1 MKRFKVLGVILVCFA
16 LLTGCSVA
24 PTSKSNSQAGSSGSG
39 SSSSSDQLSWNS
51 NQDLK
56 GQTITLLWSDT
67 NGADG
72 PQAQILKEF
81 TKETGIKV
89 NELGVN
95 YNDVYG
101 KVTQAA
107 MSNSSNIDLAEMD
120 TIWAGQYYEGNIAVD
135 LTSLVPDSLKQQFT
149 KSSLSS
155 VTYNDHLVAMPWF
168 SSTKHF
174 YWNTKLLAQAGIS
187 SPPKTWDEFE
197 ADSLKLKAKGIMA
210 SGWSWKQAESLNCD
224 YVSLVYAFGGQFFD
238 ANGKPAFNQGG
249 GLEALQ
255 YMVKLLN
262 TDKTIAPG
270 SLQWDENDVM
280 NNFAAGKIAMMTNWE
295 GAYPKLNDPK
305 QSSIVGQSDVGLMP
319 GEGDVVSSA
328 VTGSE
333 GVAIMKSS
341 KHKQAAL
348 EFLKWLASKKTQI
361 ELFQKAGN
369 YPALQTAYDDP
380 SLKAADP
387 TNTIDK
393 YAAQFAY
400 GHNRPNAPGYV
411 QWSDILSAQL
421 HDALLGQVSPKD
433 ALDKAATQIQQAI
446 DSAK

>member
-1 MKRFKVLGVILVCFA
+1 MRKQLKFVAILFICC
-16 LLTGCSVA
+16 LLLAGCSVA
-24 PTSKSNSQAGSSGSG
+24 PASKTSSGSNG
-39 SSSSSDQLSWNS
+39 ASGDQLKWNS
-51 NQDLK
+51 KENLK

-67 NGADG
+67 NGANG
-72 PQAQILKEF
+72 PQAKLLKEF

-95 YNDVYG
+95 YNDIFG

-107 MSNSSNIDLAEMD
+107 MSKSSDIDLAEMD

-135 LTSLVPDSLKQQFT
+135 LTNVVPDSLKKQFT
-149 KSSLSS
+149 NSSISS
-155 VTYNDHLVAMPWF
+155 VTYNGHLVAMPWY

-174 YWNTKLLAQAGIS
+174 YWNKKLLAEVGVT

-197 ADSLKLKAKGIMA
+197 AVSNKLKAKGIMA

-224 YVSLVYAFGGQFFD
+224 YISLVYAFGGQFFD
-238 ANGKPAFNQGG
+238 ANGKPEFNKGG
-249 GLEALQ
+249 GLKALE
-255 YMVKLLN
+255 YMVKLLK
-262 TDKTIAPG
+262 TDKTVAPG

-333 GVAIMKSS
+333 GIAMMQSS

-361 ELFQKAGN
+361 ELFQKTGS
-369 YPALQTAYDDP
+369 YPALQTAYSDP
-380 SLKAADP
+380 MLKASDP
-387 TNTIDK
+387 THTIDK

-400 GHNRPNAPGYV
+400 GHNRPNAPGYIK
-411 QWSDILSAQL
+411 WSDILSAQL

-433 ALDKAATQIQQAI
+433 ALDKAATQITQAI
-446 DSAK
+446 KEAK

>member
-1 MKRFKVLGVILVCFA
+1 VKRQLKIVAFLFVCF
-16 LLTGCSVA
+16 LLLVGCSVA
-24 PTSKSNSQAGSSGSG
+24 PTAKTKSDSNGTGG
-39 SSSSSDQLSWNS
+39 DQLTWNS
-51 NQDLK
+51 KQNLK

-67 NGADG
+67 NGANG
-72 PQAQILKEF
+72 PQAQLLKEF

-95 YNDVYG
+95 YNDIFG

-107 MSNSSNIDLAEMD
+107 MSKSSDIDLAEMD
-120 TIWAGQYYEGNIAVD
+120 TIWAGQYYDGNIAVD
-135 LTSLVPDSLKQQFT
+135 LTNSVPDSLKKQFT
-149 KSSLSS
+149 NSSISS
-155 VTYNDHLVAMPWF
+155 VTYNGHLVAMPWY

-174 YWNTKLLAQAGIS
+174 YWNKKLLAEVGVT

-197 ADSLKLKAKGIMA
+197 AVSNKLKAKGIMA

-238 ANGKPAFNQGG
+238 SNGKPVFNNGG
-249 GLEALQ
+249 GLKALE

-262 TDKTIAPG
+262 TDKTVAPG

-319 GEGDVVSSA
+319 GESDVVSSA

-333 GVAIMKSS
+333 GVAIMQSS

-361 ELFQKAGN
+361 ELFQKAGS
-369 YPALQTAYDDP
+369 YPALQTAYSDP
-380 SLKAADP
+380 SLAASDP
-387 TNTIDK
+387 THTINK
-393 YAAQFAY
+393 YAAQFTY

-411 QWSDILSAQL
+411 KWADILSAQL

-433 ALDKAATQIQQAI
+433 ALDKAATEISQAI
-446 DSAK
+446 KDAK

>member
-1 MKRFKVLGVILVCFA
+1 MKNQLKLVAILFICC
-16 LLTGCSVA
+16 LLLAGCSVA
-24 PTSKSNSQAGSSGSG
+24 PASKSKGGATETKG
-39 SSSSSDQLSWNS
+39 DQLTWNS
-51 NQDLK
+51 KQDLK

-67 NGADG
+67 SGANG
-72 PQAQILKEF
+72 PQAQLLKEF

-95 YNDVYG
+95 YNDVFG

-107 MSNSSNIDLAEMD
+107 LSNSSDIDLAEMD

-135 LTSLVPDSLKQQFT
+135 LTKIVPDSLKKQFT
-149 KSSLSS
+149 NSSISS
-155 VTYNDHLVAMPWF
+155 VTYNDHLVAMPWY

-174 YWNTKLLAQAGIS
+174 YWNKKLLAEVGVT
-187 SPPKTWDEFE
+187 SPPKTWDDFE
-197 ADSLKLKAKGIMA
+197 TVSNKLKAKGIMA

-238 ANGKPAFNQGG
+238 SNGKPVFNQGG
-249 GLEALQ
+249 GLKALE
-255 YMVKLLN
+255 YMVNLLK
-262 TDKTIAPG
+262 TDKTVAPG

-333 GVAIMKSS
+333 GIAIMQSS

-348 EFLKWLASKKTQI
+348 EFLKWLASKKIQI
-361 ELFQKAGN
+361 EQFQKVGS
-369 YPALQTAYDDP
+369 YPALQTAYSDP
-380 SLKAADP
+380 SLKASDS
-387 TNTIDK
+387 THTIDK
-393 YAAQFAY
+393 YAAQFTY

-411 QWSDILSAQL
+411 KWADILSAQL
-421 HDALLGQVSPKD
+421 HDALLGQVSPQD
-433 ALDKAATQIQQAI
+433 ALDKAAADISKAIQ
-446 DSAK
+446 DAK

>member
-1 MKRFKVLGVILVCFA
+1 MRKQLKFVAILFICC
-16 LLTGCSVA
+16 LLLAGCSVA
-24 PTSKSNSQAGSSGSG
+24 PASKTSSGSNG
-39 SSSSSDQLSWNS
+39 ASGDQLKWNS
-51 NQDLK
+51 KENLK

-67 NGADG
+67 NGANG
-72 PQAQILKEF
+72 PQAKLLKEF
-81 TKETGIKV
+81 TQETGIKV

-95 YNDVYG
+95 YNDIFG

-107 MSNSSNIDLAEMD
+107 MSKSSDIDLAEMD

-135 LTSLVPDSLKQQFT
+135 LTNVVPDSLKKQFT
-149 KSSLSS
+149 NSSLSS
-155 VTYNDHLVAMPWF
+155 VTYNGHLVAMPWY

-174 YWNTKLLAQAGIS
+174 YWNKKLLAEVGVT
-187 SPPKTWDEFE
+187 SPPKTWDQFE
-197 ADSLKLKAKGIMA
+197 AVSNKLKAKGIMA

-238 ANGKPAFNQGG
+238 SNGKPAFNKGG
-249 GLEALQ
+249 GLKALE

-262 TDKTIAPG
+262 TDKTVAPG

-333 GVAIMKSS
+333 GIAIMQSS

-361 ELFQKAGN
+361 ELFQKTGS
-369 YPALQTAYDDP
+369 YPSLQTAYSDP
-380 SLKAADP
+380 SLKASDP

-411 QWSDILSAQL
+411 KWADILSAQL

-433 ALDKAATQIQQAI
+433 ALDKAAADISKAIQ
-446 DSAK
+446 DAK

>member
-1 MKRFKVLGVILVCFA
+1 MRKQLKFVAILFICC
-16 LLTGCSVA
+16 LLLAGCSVA
-24 PTSKSNSQAGSSGSG
+24 PASKTSSGSKG
-39 SSSSSDQLSWNS
+39 ASGDQLKWNS
-51 NQDLK
+51 KENLK

-67 NGADG
+67 NGANG
-72 PQAQILKEF
+72 PQAKLLKEF

-95 YNDVYG
+95 YNDIFG

-107 MSNSSNIDLAEMD
+107 MSKSSDIDLAEMD
-120 TIWAGQYYEGNIAVD
+120 TIWAGQYYEGNIAAD
-135 LTSLVPDSLKQQFT
+135 LTTVVPDSLKKQFT
-149 KSSLSS
+149 NSSISS
-155 VTYNDHLVAMPWF
+155 VTYNGHLVAMPWY

-174 YWNTKLLAQAGIS
+174 YWNKKLLAEVGVT

-197 ADSLKLKAKGIMA
+197 AVSNKLKAKGIMA

-238 ANGKPAFNQGG
+238 SNGKPAFNKGG
-249 GLEALQ
+249 GLKALE

-262 TDKTIAPG
+262 TDKTVAPG

-333 GVAIMKSS
+333 GIAIMQSS

-361 ELFQKAGN
+361 ELFQKTGS
-369 YPALQTAYDDP
+369 YPSLQTAYSDP
-380 SLKAADP
+380 SLKASDP
-387 TNTIDK
+387 THTIDK

-411 QWSDILSAQL
+411 KWADILSAQL

-433 ALDKAATQIQQAI
+433 ALDKAAADISKAIQ
-446 DSAK
+446 DAK